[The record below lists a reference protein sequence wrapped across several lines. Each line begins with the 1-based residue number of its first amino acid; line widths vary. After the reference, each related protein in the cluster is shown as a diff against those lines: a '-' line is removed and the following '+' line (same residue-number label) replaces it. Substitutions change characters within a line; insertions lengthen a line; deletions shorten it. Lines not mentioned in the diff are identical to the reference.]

1 MSVIHEPCPT
11 NGQKEISIASFV
23 CVWRVTTTNTGSK
36 CTITNTFDDDIM
48 KVQSVYRVVCVHLY
62 LSEIT
67 LLKESAYTRT
77 ATLLLRAINTL
88 PVESETFMG
97 VYM

>member
-1 MSVIHEPCPT
+1 
-11 NGQKEISIASFV
+11 
-23 CVWRVTTTNTGSK
+23 
-36 CTITNTFDDDIM
+36 M
-48 KVQSVYRVVCVHLY
+48 KVQSVYRAVCVHLY

-97 VYM
+97 VCNFRRGYRVTVSM